1 MHSLISE
8 KSREQLSKPAGGAS
22 APKPDPVKA
31 RRIALFIALG
41 VVALVAGAWA
51 IWPSGPDVPDKA
63 VEKSGQIAA
72 QIRELEEADKR
83 IRPPMTET
91 PPPDPR
97 ASAADPSLA
106 PKNLR
111 SRTPQ

>member
-8 KSREQLSKPAGGAS
+8 KSREQLSKPVTGAGVA
-22 APKPDPVKA
+22 KTDPAKA
-31 RRIALFIALG
+31 RRRVLFAVLG
-41 VVALVAGAWA
+41 VVALIAGGWA
-51 IWPSGPDVPDKA
+51 LWPAAAEVSNKS
-63 VEKSGQIAA
+63 VEKGGQIAT

-83 IRPPMTET
+83 IRPPMVET

-97 ASAADPSLA
+97 AVQADPSLA

-111 SRTPQ
+111 SRTPN